1 MKAMDALPANNHT
14 QSGRVVCLQCYEPLT
29 PSLYPSVRTLALLAL
44 YEKLFFGVQA
54 GSHFAIPGV
63 ALSLKASDSG
73 KGSQHNKCTLSRMME
88 RKENF

>member
-29 PSLYPSVRTLALLAL
+29 PSLYPRVRTLALLAL

-54 GSHFAIPGV
+54 GSRFAIPGV
-63 ALSLKASDSG
+63 ALSLKASDNG